1 MDKKIVGVKKNKRKK
16 RLIGITIMLLVFG
29 LFNIFLFNGSGGTH
43 RLDRERIRTAKVLK
57 GIFDDVIPIQGNAEP
72 VESFFLDAIEGGTV
86 QEVYVEA
93 GVEVKKG
100 DSLLKLSNT
109 NLLLDFMNRETQ
121 IVEQINNLRNTR
133 IQMELNERN
142 IKEQVLDI
150 EQELSRMERQF
161 KIDTALIRSE
171 AISKQQYE
179 DSRSRYDYLK
189 KKRKL
194 LASSYEKDFLY
205 RQQQVGRIDKSIE
218 MMERNLLA
226 ITDNLKNLTVRA
238 PISGQLTSF
247 DAEIGE
253 SKNRGENLG
262 RIDVLEA
269 YRVSSNIDEHYL
281 GKVKIGQRGSFS
293 MAGNSYK
300 LEVTKVFPEVSNNQ
314 FEVELVFIDTI
325 PAGIRRGQSLNIRLA
340 LSNSVPALLLPRG
353 GFYSN
358 TAGKWVYVLNQE
370 SGKAYKREIELGRQ
384 NPDYFELKNGLDE
397 GEEVIISSY
406 DNYSDFETIILQ

>member
-238 PISGQLTSF
+238 PISGLF
-247 DAEIGE
+247 
-253 SKNRGENLG
+253 
-262 RIDVLEA
+262 
-269 YRVSSNIDEHYL
+269 
-281 GKVKIGQRGSFS
+281 
-293 MAGNSYK
+293 
-300 LEVTKVFPEVSNNQ
+300 
-314 FEVELVFIDTI
+314 
-325 PAGIRRGQSLNIRLA
+325 
-340 LSNSVPALLLPRG
+340 
-353 GFYSN
+353 
-358 TAGKWVYVLNQE
+358 
-370 SGKAYKREIELGRQ
+370 
-384 NPDYFELKNGLDE
+384 
-397 GEEVIISSY
+397 
-406 DNYSDFETIILQ
+406 